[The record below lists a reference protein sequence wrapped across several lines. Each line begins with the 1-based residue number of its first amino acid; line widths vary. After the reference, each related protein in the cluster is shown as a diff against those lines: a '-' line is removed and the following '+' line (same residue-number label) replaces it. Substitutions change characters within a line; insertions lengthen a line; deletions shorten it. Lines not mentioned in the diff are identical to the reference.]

1 MNFDDIKKVMESE
14 GFVLNEDEYRNY
26 EKDIDKYIPDFDDDF
41 LIEDNYQQ
49 DYKKLLTKYDLDMM
63 VFILQ
68 NEKEPKSIV
77 LTPIL
82 NQHTRCN

>member
-1 MNFDDIKKVMESE
+1 METE
-14 GFVLNEDEYRNY
+14 GFVLGEEEYGKFGK
-26 EKDIDKYIPDFDDDF
+26 EIDQFIPDFDDDF

-63 VFILQ
+63 VFIQQ

-82 NQHTRCN
+82 N